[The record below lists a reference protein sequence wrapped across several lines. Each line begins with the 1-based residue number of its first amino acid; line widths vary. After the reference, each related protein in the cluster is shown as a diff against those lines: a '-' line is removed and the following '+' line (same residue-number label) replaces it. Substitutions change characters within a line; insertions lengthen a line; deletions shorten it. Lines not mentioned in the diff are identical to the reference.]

1 MKPRCPC
8 YSLPLRRPR
17 LSLPALPRN
26 DLVVP
31 AWIGTSFGPGLS
43 VVVAIGI
50 VCAGLSTLEGIFL
63 ALASILSVD
72 VHPLLPGAKPEKALR
87 FGRIGLAVVALV
99 CLLLARW
106 QIAHPT
112 GGSVAIFAQY
122 GIYLLFTASSVPLV
136 AGMFLPRARRGGVAL
151 AAAAAVVVYVA
162 AGALKLG
169 ALSNNPA
176 VLATWGLL
184 ASWVVLGAS
193 LLVPG
198 RREA

>member
-1 MKPRCPC
+1 MQPSYASMEARVR
-8 YSLPLRRPR
+8 LRLHPV
-17 LSLPALPRN
+17 L
-26 DLVVP
+26 
-31 AWIGTSFGPGLS
+31 
-43 VVVAIGI
+43 
-50 VCAGLSTLEGIFL
+50 
-63 ALASILSVD
+63 
-72 VHPLLPGAKPEKALR
+72 PLLPGAPPEKALR
-87 FGRIGLAVVALV
+87 FGRIGLAAIGVV

-136 AGMFLPRARRGGVAL
+136 AGMFLPRARRGAVAL
-151 AAAAAVVVYVA
+151 AAASAVAVYVV

-184 ASWVVLGAS
+184 ASWAVLGAS

-198 RREA
+198 RSES